1 MSIFRRGGIVG
12 RHSREGTTLGPN
24 GLVRSDNVPGLYNAK
39 NGLNR
44 FVRGLGRVAI
54 SSAGTGQSGIDVVL
68 IGDSL
73 LFGMAATT
81 TRHDTISA
89 RLRNMLQNT
98 FNPSGVLGG
107 PGYVPFR
114 CADTSGNWTIPG
126 GSTIVTTPL
135 GLATATTAT
144 GTNGTTNIAVASSA
158 TFANGNIVYFGTT
171 GVYRTVSSVPDGT
184 HVTVNSA
191 VTTTNGESVQ
201 KVSREGVAD
210 FKGVWTQSAG
220 VAANRLRTY
229 ANGATNQLKVW
240 FDNTA
245 ALSTRQCLSSLE
257 LAYGTDNG
265 TSITGGTITWD
276 LSDTNT
282 FKTAGSGTVNGV
294 SKTGTIS
301 CSAAQ
306 AGSVRSAALGGVLSK
321 SFPYA
326 LQVSAPAANQG
337 IVEGVIGY
345 YGDESCGVRLHNVC
359 RVGAATGDN
368 WDTATKAATVTK
380 WCGRTTLS
388 TFAHLFVFNF
398 ITNDCNQQVA
408 LATFESVYGALLDL
422 AIAGGA
428 CCLLVIPPVYDTAL
442 LSKTIPYST
451 YINSV
456 FALAAARPNQ
466 CAVLNLYEFTG
477 NPTTTTALGST
488 GDNWI
493 NGSTAHS
500 NDTGCDAIARL
511 IYSSIMEAI

>member
-1 MSIFRRGGIVG
+1 MSILSRGGIV
-12 RHSREGTTLGPN
+12 RRGTRQGVTRGPN
-24 GLVRSDNVPGLYNAK
+24 GLIASQSVPGLYNAK
-39 NGLNR
+39 AGLNR

-54 SSAGTGQSGIDVVL
+54 SSAGTGQSGIDVVM

-114 CADTSGNWTIPG
+114 CADTGGNWTIPG

-158 TFANGNIVYFGTT
+158 TFAAGNIIYFGTT
-171 GVYRTVSSVPDGT
+171 GVYRSVSSVPDAT

-240 FDNTA
+240 FNNSA
-245 ALSTRQCLSSLE
+245 PLSTRQCLSSLE
-257 LAYGTDNG
+257 IAYGTDNG
-265 TSITGGTITWD
+265 TDVTGGTFTWD

-282 FKTAGSGTVNGV
+282 FKTAGQGTVGGT
-294 SKTGTIS
+294 SLTGTIS

-306 AGSVRSAALGGVLSK
+306 AGSVRSGAIGGVLSK

-326 LQVSAPAANQG
+326 LQISAPAANQG
-337 IVEGVIGY
+337 LVEGVIGY
-345 YGDESCGVRLHNVC
+345 YGDESCGIRLHNVC

-368 WDTATKAATVTK
+368 WNTATKAATITK

-388 TFAHLFVFNF
+388 TFAHLFIFDF
-398 ITNDCNQQVA
+398 ITNDCSQQVA

-428 CCLLVIPPVYDTAL
+428 CCLLVIPPLYDTSYLA
-442 LSKTIPYST
+442 SAIPYTS
-451 YINSV
+451 YISSV
-456 FALAAARPNQ
+456 FNLAAARPNQ

-493 NGSTAHS
+493 NGSTGHH
-500 NDTGCDAIARL
+500 NDTGCEAIARL
-511 IYSSIMEAI
+511 IYGSIMEAI

>member
-1 MSIFRRGGIVG
+1 MSILSRGGIV
-12 RHSREGTTLGPN
+12 RRGTRQGVTRGPN
-24 GLVRSDNVPGLYNAK
+24 GLIASPSIPGLYNARA
-39 NGLNR
+39 GLNR
-44 FVRGLGRVAI
+44 FVRGLGRAAI
-54 SSAGTGQSGIDVVL
+54 SSSGTGQSGIDVVL
-68 IGDSL
+68 VGDSL
-73 LFGMAATT
+73 LFGMAAST
-81 TRHDTISA
+81 TRHDTITA
-89 RLRNMLQNT
+89 RLRNLLQAT

-107 PGYVPFR
+107 PGYVPVR
-114 CADTSGNWTIPG
+114 CADTGGNWTVPG

-158 TFANGNIVYFGTT
+158 SFANGNIVYFGTT
-171 GVYRTVSSVPDGT
+171 GVCRTVSSVPDGT

-210 FKGVWTQSAG
+210 FKGVWTNTAG
-220 VAANRLRTY
+220 VAGNRLRTY
-229 ANGATNQLKVW
+229 ANGATNQVKMW

-257 LAYGTDNG
+257 LVYGTDNG

-282 FKTAGSGTVNGV
+282 FKTAGQGTVNGV

-301 CSAAQ
+301 CNAAQ
-306 AGSVRSAALGGVLSK
+306 AGSVRSGALGGTLSK

-326 LQVSAPAANQG
+326 LQVSAPASNQG
-337 IVEGVIGY
+337 IVEGTIGY
-345 YGDESCGVRLHNVC
+345 YGDESCGIRTHNVC

-368 WDTATKAATVTK
+368 WDTATKAATITK
-380 WCGRTTLS
+380 WCGRTSLA

-398 ITNDCNQQVA
+398 ITNDCSQQVS

-428 CCLLVIPPVYDTAL
+428 CCLLVIPPLYDATY
-442 LSKTIPYST
+442 LSSTIPYSS
-451 YINSV
+451 YISSV
-456 FALAAARPNQ
+456 FNLAAARPNQ

-500 NDTGCDAIARL
+500 NDTGCEAIARL
-511 IYSSIMEAI
+511 IYNSIMEAI